1 MSVPLLDLDAQ
12 YRPLREDILA
22 AITRVCDSQRFIM
35 GPEID
40 GLEHELCGLLGV
52 KHAIAVS
59 SGTDALLLALMAL
72 GIKAGDEVVTTTYSF
87 FATAG
92 AIVRVG
98 AKPVLVDIDPATFNI
113 DSAQAAA
120 AITPRTRAIMPV
132 HLFGLGADMD
142 PIMDAANRAGIPV
155 IEDAAQAIGSTYRSR
170 PLGTFGAFGC
180 FSFFPSKNLGA
191 FGDAGLLTSEDD
203 ELAARARLLRTHGM
217 RPKYYHH
224 LVGAN
229 FRMDALQAAVLRV
242 KAPHLAGWTNGRRA
256 NAARYR
262 GLFHAA
268 GLDAPRPGSGQAFVT
283 LPSAPADRL
292 HIFNQFVIRT
302 PDRDGLKRHLDEQG
316 IGNEIYYPVP
326 FHLQPCFAD
335 LGYRQGAF
343 PQAERAAQESLAI
356 PVYGELRIDQQ
367 EAVVSA
373 IGQFVQRGV
382 PAGTGQ

>member
-12 YRPLREDILA
+12 YRPLREEILA

-40 GLEHELCGLLGV
+40 SLERELCGLLGV

-98 AKPVLVDIDPATFNI
+98 ARPVLVDIDPATFNI
-113 DSAQAAA
+113 DPVQAAA

-170 PLGTFGAFGC
+170 PLGTIGAFGC

-242 KAPHLAGWTNGRRA
+242 KAPHLAGWTDGRRA
-256 NAARYR
+256 APPTSQ
-262 GLFHAA
+262 LFRRRDRPASLPIEPPDRPHLQPVRDPHA
-268 GLDAPRPGSGQAFVT
+268 
-283 LPSAPADRL
+283 
-292 HIFNQFVIRT
+292 
-302 PDRDGLKRHLDEQG
+302 DRDGLKRH
-316 IGNEIYYPVP
+316 
-326 FHLQPCFAD
+326 
-335 LGYRQGAF
+335 RR
-343 PQAERAAQESLAI
+343 RASARGLIRCRSTCSPAS
-356 PVYGELRIDQQ
+356 RIWD
-367 EAVVSA
+367 
-373 IGQFVQRGV
+373 
-382 PAGTGQ
+382 TGRARSRTPSVRRRRASRFRCTAN

>member
-1 MSVPLLDLDAQ
+1 MGVPLLDLDAQ
-12 YRPLREDILA
+12 YQPLRDQLLA
-22 AITRVCDSQRFIM
+22 AVTRVCDSQRFIM

-40 GLEHELCGLLGV
+40 ALERELAAQLGV

-72 GIKAGDEVVTTTYSF
+72 GIKAGDEVVTTTFSF

-98 AKPVLVDIDPATFNI
+98 ATPVLVDIDPATFNI
-113 DSAQAAA
+113 DPVQAAA
-120 AITPRTRAIMPV
+120 AITPRTKAIMPV

-155 IEDAAQAIGSTYRSR
+155 IEDAAQAIGSTYGSR
-170 PLGTFGAFGC
+170 PLGAIGAFGC

-191 FGDAGLLTSEDD
+191 FGDAGLLTTEDAA
-203 ELAARARLLRTHGM
+203 LAERATLLRTHGM
-217 RPKYYHH
+217 KPKYYHH

-229 FRMDALQAAVLRV
+229 FRMDALQAAILRV
-242 KAPHLAGWTNGRRA
+242 KAPHLAGWTAGRQA

-262 GLFHAA
+262 RLFRDA
-268 GLDAPRPGSGQAFVT
+268 GLEGSIT
-283 LPSAPADRL
+283 LPTEPSGRS

-302 PDRDGLKRHLDEQG
+302 ADRDGLKRHLDAQG

-335 LGYRQGAF
+335 LGYRPGAF
-343 PQAERAAQESLAI
+343 PHAERAALESLAI
-356 PVYGELRIDQQ
+356 PVYGELTAGQQ
-367 EAVVSA
+367 ETVVST
-373 IGQFVQRGV
+373 IGQFVQRRV
-382 PAGTGQ
+382 PASAGQ

>member
-12 YRPLREDILA
+12 YRPLREEILA

-40 GLEHELCGLLGV
+40 SLERELCGLLGV

-72 GIKAGDEVVTTTYSF
+72 GITAGDEVVTTTYSF

-98 AKPVLVDIDPATFNI
+98 ARPVLVDIDPATFNI
-113 DSAQAAA
+113 DPVQAAA

-155 IEDAAQAIGSTYRSR
+155 IEDAAQAIGSTYHSR
-170 PLGTFGAFGC
+170 PLGTIGAFGC

-242 KAPHLAGWTNGRRA
+242 KAPHLAAWTDGRRA

-262 GLFHAA
+262 SLFQAA
-268 GLDAPRPGSGQAFVT
+268 NLDSSVT

-326 FHLQPCFAD
+326 FHLQPCFAE
-335 LGYRQGAF
+335 LGYRPGAF
-343 PQAERAAQESLAI
+343 PHAERAAQESLAI
-356 PVYGELRIDQQ
+356 PVYGELTLDQQ

-382 PAGTGQ
+382 PAGSGQ

>member
-12 YRPLREDILA
+12 YRPLREEILA

-40 GLEHELCGLLGV
+40 GLERELCGLLGV
-52 KHAIAVS
+52 RHAIAVS

-72 GIKAGDEVVTTTYSF
+72 GITAGDEVITTTYSF

-98 AKPVLVDIDPATFNI
+98 ARPVLVDIDPATFNI
-113 DSAQAAA
+113 DPVQAAA

-170 PLGTFGAFGC
+170 PLGTLGAFGC

-242 KAPHLAGWTNGRRA
+242 KAPHLAAWTDGRRA

-262 GLFHAA
+262 SLFQAA
-268 GLDAPRPGSGQAFVT
+268 GLDSSVT
-283 LPSAPADRL
+283 LPNAPADRL

-326 FHLQPCFAD
+326 FHLQPCFAE
-335 LGYRQGAF
+335 LGYRPGAF
-343 PQAERAAQESLAI
+343 PHAERAAQESLAI
-356 PVYGELRIDQQ
+356 PVYGELTLDQQ

-382 PAGTGQ
+382 PAGSGQ